1 MAIITIEDLTFSYDT
16 SAEDIFSHLSLQL
29 STDWRLGLIGRNGR
43 GKTTFLN
50 LLMGKYPYRG
60 LISSPVSFDYFPF
73 EVENPERPALQ
84 VALEAVA
91 PFTRWEVQM
100 EALLADGSPDMLV
113 QYGQVL
119 EQYEASDGYCIDELL
134 KREANLLQ
142 VSPGA
147 LARPFDTLSFGER
160 TKLLLAALFL
170 RKNRFLLIDEPTNH
184 LDAQGR
190 RAVAQYLR
198 SKSGFL
204 LVSHDRAVLNEAVDH
219 ILSFNRSTITLQKGN
234 YDVWE
239 ENRKRLDQFEA
250 AQSQRLQKDIR
261 RLNEAA
267 ARSADWSGRV
277 EKEKIGSRNSGL
289 RPDRGYLGHKSAKL
303 MKRAKAA
310 EQRLTKA
317 AEEKEALLKDLETKD
332 ALKIVTLKPPK
343 PRLLEATGLSLR
355 FGGHT
360 VFDHLSFT
368 VEAGDRVALIGPNGC
383 GKSSL
388 LKLLLGEPLPC
399 EGACRLMSGLTL
411 SYVPQDTS
419 FLSGSLR
426 DFLLSRSLDEPLFK
440 AILRKLDFSR
450 AQFEKRLE
458 ELSAGQKKKVLLAAS
473 LSKPAH
479 LYLWDEPL
487 NFIDILSRVQLEELL
502 LACKP
507 TILFVEHDAVFADHV
522 ATKRV
527 ELGI

>member
-1 MAIITIEDLTFSYDT
+1 MCIRDRSLNRATII
-16 SAEDIFSHLSLQL
+16 
-29 STDWRLGLIGRNGR
+29 
-43 GKTTFLN
+43 
-50 LLMGKYPYRG
+50 
-60 LISSPVSFDYFPF
+60 
-73 EVENPERPALQ
+73 
-84 VALEAVA
+84 
-91 PFTRWEVQM
+91 
-100 EALLADGSPDMLV
+100 
-113 QYGQVL
+113 
-119 EQYEASDGYCIDELL
+119 
-134 KREANLLQ
+134 
-142 VSPGA
+142 
-147 LARPFDTLSFGER
+147 
-160 TKLLLAALFL
+160 
-170 RKNRFLLIDEPTNH
+170 
-184 LDAQGR
+184 
-190 RAVAQYLR
+190 
-198 SKSGFL
+198 
-204 LVSHDRAVLNEAVDH
+204 
-219 ILSFNRSTITLQKGN
+219 LQKGN

-239 ENRKRLDQFEA
+239 ENRTRLDQFEA

-261 RLNEAA
+261 RLNQAA
-267 ARSADWSGRV
+267 ARSADWSDRV
-277 EKEKIGSRNSGL
+277 EKEKLGSRNSGL

-317 AEEKEALLKDLETKD
+317 AEEKSALLKDLETNE

-343 PRLLEATGLSLR
+343 PRLLEANGLSLR
-355 FGGHT
+355 FDGHT

-368 VEAGDRVALIGPNGC
+368 IEAGDRVALIGPNGC

-399 EGACRLMSGLTL
+399 EGTCRLASGLTL

-426 DFLLSRSLDEPLFK
+426 EFLLARSLDEPLFK

-450 AQFEKRLE
+450 TQFEKRLE
-458 ELSAGQKKKVLLAAS
+458 ELSEGQKKKVLLAAS

-527 ELGI
+527 ELGR